1 MKGDLQMYV
10 ENIGIDGLVT
20 DLKLMEEVM
29 LKNGL
34 VLEGQWD
41 YERVTFDKKYVI
53 REGTYYLRIFGEL
66 VEGDID
72 GRKATVRL
80 KQPVLGKYY
89 YPFGVEYGEGEEFP
103 ASLVKDCELTAKA
116 VYDELKQYSV

>member
-1 MKGDLQMYV
+1 MYV
-10 ENIGIDGLVT
+10 ENTGIKGLVA
-20 DLKLMEEVM
+20 DLKVMEEIM
-29 LKNGL
+29 LKNNLGL
-34 VLEGQWD
+34 DGQWD

-89 YPFGVEYGEGEEFP
+89 YPFGVEYGETEDFP

-116 VYDELKQYSV
+116 VYDELKQYSL